1 MPTPAPKALIRLED
15 GSEATALEPVL
26 VSASRSTDIPAFY
39 CDWFFHRLLRVGYS
53 VWINPFNGVRSYVSY
68 AKTRFIV
75 FWSKNPRPLLA
86 RLDELRQRGVGCYV
100 QYTLNDYE
108 DEGFERGV
116 PRLGERVD
124 TFRRLSAALG
134 RDGVVWRF
142 DPLMLTDRIGEE
154 ELLRKVESLGDQL
167 AGLTEKLVFSFADL
181 SPYRKVRANLAAA
194 GVEAREWTEAQ
205 MAQMA
210 ARLVELNERKGW
222 GLTLATCG
230 ERGDYLGVVHNSC
243 VDDALII
250 RRASHDRELMRFLR
264 AEVRP
269 MPQPDLFGRVEPLP
283 PGAIVLGDGTF
294 AIRGNNRDTG
304 QRELCGCAKS
314 KDIGQYDTCPHQCV
328 YCYANTSERAA
339 MANFERHLEAPW
351 GETITGR

>member
-1 MPTPAPKALIRLED
+1 MPIPTTKAFIRLED
-15 GSEATALEPVL
+15 GTVATAQEPVI

-39 CDWFFHRLLRVGYS
+39 CDWFFHRVFRVGYS
-53 VWINPFNGVRSYVSY
+53 AWINPFNGSRSYISY
-68 AKTRFIV
+68 AKARFFV

-86 RLDELRQRGVGCYV
+86 HLGELSERRLGCYV
-100 QYTLNDYE
+100 QYTLNDYVA
-108 DEGFERGV
+108 EGLERGV
-116 PRLGERVD
+116 PPLGERVD
-124 TFRRLSAALG
+124 TFRKLSATLG

-142 DPLMLTDRIGEE
+142 DPLLLTDKIGEE
-154 ELLRKVESLGDQL
+154 ELLRKVERLGDQL
-167 AGLTEKLVFSFADL
+167 AGLTEKLVFSFADIA
-181 SPYRKVRANLAAA
+181 PYRKVRANLAAA
-194 GVEAREWTEAQ
+194 GVGVREWTEAQ

-230 ERGDYLGVVHNSC
+230 ERGDYPGVAHNSC

-250 RRASHDRELMRFLR
+250 RRASHDKELMRFLR

-269 MPQPDLFGRVEPLP
+269 MPQPDLFGQVEPLP

-294 AIRGNNRDTG
+294 ATRGNNRDTG

-328 YCYANTSERAA
+328 YCYANTSELAA
-339 MANFERHLEAPW
+339 RVNFERHLATPR

>member
-1 MPTPAPKALIRLED
+1 MPAPTSKAVIRLED
-15 GSEATALEPVL
+15 GTEATAQEPVI

-39 CDWFFHRLLRVGYS
+39 CDWFFHRLFRVGYS
-53 VWINPFNGVRSYVSY
+53 AWINPFNGAWSYVSY

-75 FWSKNPRPLLA
+75 FWSKNPRPLLVH
-86 RLDELRQRGVGCYV
+86 LDELRERGVGCYV

-108 DEGFERGV
+108 ADGLERGV
-116 PRLGERVD
+116 PQLSERID

-142 DPLMLTDRIGEE
+142 DPLLLTDKIDEE
-154 ELLRKVESLGDQL
+154 CLLRKVENLGDLL

-181 SPYRKVRANLAAA
+181 APYRKVRANLAAA
-194 GVEAREWTEAQ
+194 GVEAREWTAAQ

-222 GLTLATCG
+222 GLALATCG
-230 ERGDYLGVVHNSC
+230 ERGDYPGVAHNSC

-250 RRASHDRELMRFLR
+250 RRASHDKELMRFLR
-264 AEVRP
+264 AEVRH
-269 MPQPDLFGRVEPLP
+269 MPQPDLFGHVEPLP
-283 PGAIVLGDGTF
+283 PDAIVLGDGTF
-294 AIRGNNRDTG
+294 ATRGNNRDTG

-314 KDIGQYDTCPHQCV
+314 KDIGQYDTCTHQCA
-328 YCYANTSERAA
+328 YCYANTSVRAA
-339 MANFERHLEAPW
+339 RANFERHMAAPW